1 MPWIECL
8 GFCAAITVLASFCMT
23 TISALRIFAIASNVL
38 FISYGLLGHIYPVFF
53 LHVALLP
60 VNLVKLHR
68 LSHRSQFARRHDALR
83 SIDFLDGSGG

>member
-1 MPWIECL
+1 
-8 GFCAAITVLASFCMT
+8 MT

-68 LSHRSQFARRHDALR
+68 LSHQSQFARRHDSLR